1 MQLHAVIVPPPGVV
15 SGALEAAAGVV
26 PPPPPAPEEPR
37 RGLLDRLLA
46 RRPAEPPEVPVV
58 AVLPAA
64 PEAVFVRLAKFG
76 NVTSTDASSL
86 VSALRTVVATWP
98 SPRLHVSGVSVGQG
112 RPIDVMARL
121 EGDVEALAAIY
132 RNLNDAAKREGW
144 FLDRRSFRSELKV
157 GEVEVPDGAVV
168 PDALPGATVEDRG
181 EEWQATH
188 ISFLRSVHRADGPAY
203 EEIRT
208 LPLATGSS
216 SER

>member
-1 MQLHAVIVPPPGVV
+1 MQLHAVIVAPPDVV
-15 SGALEAAAGVV
+15 ADAAETA
-26 PPPPPAPEEPR
+26 
-37 RGLLDRLLA
+37 RGLVEAQVPSDESRPGLMARLR
-46 RRPAEPPEVPVV
+46 RRPAEPTPVV
-58 AVLPAA
+58 AFAPAD
-64 PEAVFVRLAKFG
+64 PGAVFVRLAKFG

-86 VSALRTVVATWP
+86 VTALSTVVATWP
-98 SPRLHVSGVSVGQG
+98 APRLHVSGVSVGQG

-132 RNLNDAAKREGW
+132 RQLNDAAKREGW

>member
-1 MQLHAVIVPPPGVV
+1 MQLHAVIVAPPDVV
-15 SGALEAAAGVV
+15 ADAAETA
-26 PPPPPAPEEPR
+26 
-37 RGLLDRLLA
+37 RGLVEAQVPSDESRPGLMARLR
-46 RRPAEPPEVPVV
+46 RRPAEPAP
-58 AVLPAA
+58 AVTFAPAD
-64 PEAVFVRLAKFG
+64 PGAVFVRLAKFG